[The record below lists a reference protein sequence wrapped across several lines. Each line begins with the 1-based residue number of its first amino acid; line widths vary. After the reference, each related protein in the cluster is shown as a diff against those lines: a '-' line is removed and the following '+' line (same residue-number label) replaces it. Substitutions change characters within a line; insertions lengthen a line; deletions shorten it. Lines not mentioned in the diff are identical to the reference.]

1 MMETKFRISENDY
14 VNALKL
20 YGKLS
25 PKMLI
30 VYLSVAGGLILIA
43 IFGSPLIRSG
53 AIGGVIGGAIVA
65 ILGRYILSPMLARR
79 HYRKYKAIHDEFSV
93 GLNDDGVSIE
103 SSNAKGLIP
112 WSNILKWRDNDD
124 YVLIYLMPRLY
135 HIVPKSVSHDGFDV
149 DLLINSLNRNV
160 GKSA

>member
-1 MMETKFRISENDY
+1 MMEAKFRISENDY

-20 YGKLS
+20 YARLN

-30 VYLSVAGGLILIA
+30 IYLSVAGGLILVA
-43 IFGSPLIRSG
+43 IFGSPLVRSA
-53 AIGGVIGGAIVA
+53 AIGGIIGAAIVV
-65 ILGRYILSPMLARR
+65 ILGRYLLSPMLARR
-79 HYRKYKAIHDEFSV
+79 HYRKYKAIHDEFTV

-112 WSNILKWRDNDD
+112 WDNILKWRDNDD

-135 HIVPKSVSHDGFDV
+135 HIVPKSVSRDGFDV
-149 DLLINSLNRNV
+149 ALLVNSLNRNV
-160 GKSA
+160 GKSV

>member
-1 MMETKFRISENDY
+1 MEAKFRISENDY

-20 YGKLS
+20 YARLN

-30 VYLSVAGGLILIA
+30 IYLSVAGGLILVA
-43 IFGSPLIRSG
+43 IFGSPLVRSA
-53 AIGGVIGGAIVA
+53 AIGGIIGAAIVV
-65 ILGRYILSPMLARR
+65 ILGRYLLSPMLARR
-79 HYRKYKAIHDEFSV
+79 HYRKYKAIHDEFTV

-112 WSNILKWRDNDD
+112 WDNILKWRDNDD

-135 HIVPKSVSHDGFDV
+135 HIVPKSVSRDGFDV
-149 DLLINSLNRNV
+149 ALLVNSLNRNV
-160 GKSA
+160 GKSV

>member
-1 MMETKFRISENDY
+1 MKAKFRISEDDY

-20 YGKLS
+20 YGKLN

-30 VYLSVAGGLILIA
+30 IYLSVAGGLLLIA

-53 AIGGVIGGAIVA
+53 AIGGIIGGAIVV
-65 ILGRYILSPMLARR
+65 ILGRYLLSPMLARR
-79 HYRKYKAIHDEFSV
+79 HYRKYKAIHDEFTI

-112 WSNILKWRDNDD
+112 WSNILKWRDNND

-135 HIVPKSVSHDGFDV
+135 HIVPKSVSQDGFDV
-149 DLLINSLNRNV
+149 ALLINSLYRNV